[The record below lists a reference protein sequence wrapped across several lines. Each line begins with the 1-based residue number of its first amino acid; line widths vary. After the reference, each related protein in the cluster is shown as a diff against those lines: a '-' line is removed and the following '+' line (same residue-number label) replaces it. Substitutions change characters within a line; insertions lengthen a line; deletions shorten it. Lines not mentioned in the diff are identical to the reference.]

1 MPKKFLAIALAAT
14 AVTAFALVAPS
25 AFAQAKKGGGTCVM
39 AGGEATMVTG
49 DLARFMA
56 NAALKNSISG
66 KNLKASGQVKMT
78 CKDSL
83 ASVHCLAQQR
93 ACK

>member
-1 MPKKFLAIALAAT
+1 MPCPTFRMTTAAAAIAAVALFSTGVAA
-14 AVTAFALVAPS
+14 
-25 AFAQAKKGGGTCVM
+25 QQKKAGGCVL

-56 NAALKNSISG
+56 NAALNNSISG
-66 KNLKASGQVKMT
+66 KGLKASGQVKMT
-78 CKDSL
+78 CKDGI

>member
-1 MPKKFLAIALAAT
+1 MIRLARLTLATAAIVALAAT
-14 AVTAFALVAPS
+14 TAV
-25 AFAQAKKGGGTCVM
+25 AQDKKASGCVM
-39 AGGEATMVTG
+39 AGGEATMVTS

-66 KNLKASGQVKMT
+66 KNLKATGTVKMT
-78 CKDSL
+78 CKDGL